1 MRINYEIQIIYWD
14 ICAPI
19 LAVNIQETLVL
30 IFISYSYICFL
41 FIYLYLCL

>member
-19 LAVNIQETLVL
+19 YIQETLVL
-30 IFISYSYICFL
+30 IFISYIYICFL